1 MTTET
6 SSTYPARP
14 VPGAIP
20 AWTFPFAAAGRL
32 GNGVTTL
39 HSELPS
45 RRLAAVRLVLDAGA
59 AREPG
64 GLDGVATL
72 TGRALTEGTTTR
84 GGNEFAAA
92 LERIGATLY
101 GSAGL
106 VTLQVSLD
114 VPVTR
119 LEDAMGLLAE
129 AVRTPA
135 LADSEI
141 RRLGRERIDE
151 IGQEEAD
158 PRSRALRE
166 LRAVMFTEGS
176 RTARPTG
183 GDRETVARLGG
194 EEVQAFYGGT
204 DPAAATVVT
213 AGDFSGV
220 DIDALL
226 AQALGDWAAPE
237 RTLPEPGPVTGADGP
252 RLVIVHRTGAV
263 QTQLAFGHHVPGRD
277 HPDWAALTVAGQVLG
292 GGLSSRLNAVLR
304 EEKGY
309 TYGMHAGL
317 MRLQERGL
325 FLAEGAVHTEVTG
338 PAVADA
344 LTGLRS
350 LLQGITADE
359 CHTAVRSLA
368 DSAPTR
374 YETARSVAAEIADA
388 VANGLPADYPRRYFD
403 AVRET
408 GHDAAAAAYARHV
421 DPEAL
426 TVIAVGDADQIQ
438 EPLEKLDF
446 AEVTV
451 VR

>member
-6 SSTYPARP
+6 FPTYPARP

-20 AWTFPFAAAGRL
+20 SWTFPSAVAGRL
-32 GNGVTTL
+32 GNGLTTL

-72 TGRALTEGTTTR
+72 TARALTEGTTTR
-84 GGNEFAAA
+84 GGNAFAAA

-106 VTLQVSLD
+106 ISLQVSLD

-119 LEDAMGLLAE
+119 LNDAMELLAE

-151 IGQEEAD
+151 IGQEDAD
-158 PRSRALRE
+158 PRSRAIRE
-166 LRAVMFTEGS
+166 LRAVMFAPDS

-183 GDRETVARLGG
+183 GDRETVARLIG
-194 EEVQAFYGGT
+194 EDVQVFYGGT

-220 DIDALL
+220 DINALL
-226 AQALGDWAAPE
+226 AEALGGWTAPE
-237 RTLPEPGPVTGADGP
+237 RTLPEAEPVSAVEGP
-252 RLVIVHRTGAV
+252 RLVIVHRAGAV
-263 QTQLAFGHHVPGRD
+263 QTQLSFGHHVPGRD
-277 HPDWAALTVAGQVLG
+277 HPDWAPLTVAGQVLG

-317 MRLQERGL
+317 MRLQDSGL

-338 PAVADA
+338 LAVADA

-350 LLQGITADE
+350 LLEGITADE

-374 YETARSVAAEIADA
+374 YETARAVAAEIADA
-388 VANGLPADYPRRYFD
+388 AANGLPADYPRNYFD
-403 AVRET
+403 AVRQTTPEV
-408 GHDAAAAAYARHV
+408 AAAAYARHV
-421 DPEAL
+421 DPDAL

-438 EPLEKLDF
+438 DPLEKLDF

>member
-1 MTTET
+1 MTTQT
-6 SSTYPARP
+6 PSTFPPRP
-14 VPGAIP
+14 VPGPIP
-20 AWTFPFAAAGRL
+20 PWTFPSASAGRL
-32 GNGVTTL
+32 GNGLTTL

-72 TGRALTEGTTTR
+72 TGRALTEGTTVR
-84 GGNEFAAA
+84 GGNAFAAA

-119 LEDAMGLLAE
+119 LDTAMELLAE
-129 AVRTPA
+129 AVRSPA
-135 LADSEI
+135 LADSEV

-151 IGQEEAD
+151 IGQEDAD
-158 PRSRALRE
+158 PRTRGIRE
-166 LRAVMFTEGS
+166 LRSVMFTEGS
-176 RTARPTG
+176 RAARPTG

-194 EEVQAFYGGT
+194 PEVQAFYAGT

-226 AQALGDWAAPE
+226 AEALGGWAAPE
-237 RTLPEPGPVTGADGP
+237 QALPEAGPVTGTDGP
-252 RLVIVHRTGAV
+252 RLVIVHRGGAV
-263 QTQLAFGHHVPGRD
+263 QTQLSFGHHVPGRD

-317 MRLQERGL
+317 MRLRDRGL

-344 LTGLRS
+344 LAGLRS
-350 LLQGITADE
+350 LLEGITADE

-374 YETARSVAAEIADA
+374 FETARSVAAEIADA
-388 VANGLPADYPRRYFD
+388 VASGLPADYPRRYFD

-408 GHDAAAAAYARHV
+408 TSDAAAAAYARHI
-421 DPEAL
+421 DPAAL
-426 TVIAVGDADQIQ
+426 TIIAVGDADQIQ

>member
-1 MTTET
+1 
-6 SSTYPARP
+6 
-14 VPGAIP
+14 
-20 AWTFPFAAAGRL
+20 
-32 GNGVTTL
+32 
-39 HSELPS
+39 
-45 RRLAAVRLVLDAGA
+45 
-59 AREPG
+59 
-64 GLDGVATL
+64 
-72 TGRALTEGTTTR
+72 
-84 GGNEFAAA
+84 
-92 LERIGATLY
+92 
-101 GSAGL
+101 
-106 VTLQVSLD
+106 
-114 VPVTR
+114 
-119 LEDAMGLLAE
+119 
-129 AVRTPA
+129 
-135 LADSEI
+135 
-141 RRLGRERIDE
+141 
-151 IGQEEAD
+151 
-158 PRSRALRE
+158 
-166 LRAVMFTEGS
+166 MFTEGS